1 MLHLLH
7 SCYLYLLPKYN
18 CLWNSN
24 YLRFVFLP
32 LFIFFIRDL
41 LHTLPLDSQFT
52 FNLLFCLVFFM
63 AKPMKNPTAMPIKLQ
78 IKSSMSKLLPKTI
91 CSSSIIKGTVVAAMK
106 ILFLLIFSVTKG
118 RKKPIGKNIAMFP
131 MSIVFT
137 QLPIVSSPDNAFMN
151 DGTKLNSPKLK
162 SGASYPTSLRIYR
175 QKSSTRSLQVTLQG

>member
-7 SCYLYLLPKYN
+7 SYYLYLLPKYN

-63 AKPMKNPTAMPIKLQ
+63 AKPIKNPTTMPIKLQ
-78 IKSSMSKLLPKTI
+78 IKSSMSKLLPNTI
-91 CSSSIIKGTVVAAMK
+91 CNLTIKVLTQFVLYNFTRACAHFK
-106 ILFLLIFSVTKG
+106 IVTHYCSF
-118 RKKPIGKNIAMFP
+118 RA
-131 MSIVFT
+131 
-137 QLPIVSSPDNAFMN
+137 SP
-151 DGTKLNSPKLK
+151 
-162 SGASYPTSLRIYR
+162 
-175 QKSSTRSLQVTLQG
+175 

>member
-1 MLHLLH
+1 
-7 SCYLYLLPKYN
+7 
-18 CLWNSN
+18 
-24 YLRFVFLP
+24 
-32 LFIFFIRDL
+32 
-41 LHTLPLDSQFT
+41 
-52 FNLLFCLVFFM
+52 
-63 AKPMKNPTAMPIKLQ
+63 
-78 IKSSMSKLLPKTI
+78 
-91 CSSSIIKGTVVAAMK
+91 MK

-162 SGASYPTSLRIYR
+162 SGASHPTSLRIYR